1 MAQRTIRL
9 VSANLPAEWPYF
21 AATAF
26 GGCFAHASRPPQPNP
41 PHAVRMTKRLIRGG
55 RDISLAALL
64 ELSAAMQSLA
74 HATRDHKE
82 AVTAFLDKRRPTFTG
97 T

>member
-1 MAQRTIRL
+1 
-9 VSANLPAEWPYF
+9 
-21 AATAF
+21 
-26 GGCFAHASRPPQPNP
+26 
-41 PHAVRMTKRLIRGG
+41 VRMTKRLIRGG

-74 HATRDHKE
+74 HATKDHKE

-97 T
+97 S